1 MGHEQTAHPG
11 TTPSDFLRHALSPSL
26 KSPGLCA
33 FPSVETLWRNGAC
46 SPACGDAGYMGMR
59 SPSNTKK
66 PHWPSIPFATNRI
79 TSISRACQ
87 KPSAS
92 RPPIAHRKA
101 DSGNWMRRY
110 GTWPNGSLI
119 MLPEDD
125 GENRACIFS
134 LHYLKSRKARKR
146 NAEAS
151 SRIF

>member
-1 MGHEQTAHPG
+1 LSPAEVVGWVTNKLRTPEQLHRIFYAMR
-11 TTPSDFLRHALSPSL
+11 FLRRLNRQGYVHFRRWKLYGEMALARQPAL
-26 KSPGLCA
+26 MRVAWGCA
-33 FPSVETLWRNGAC
+33 HRRIRRNPTGE
-46 SPACGDAGYMGMR
+46 R
-59 SPSNTKK
+59 
-66 PHWPSIPFATNRI
+66 IPFATNRI

-110 GTWPNGSLI
+110 GTWLNGSLI

-134 LHYLKSRKARKR
+134 LHYLKSRKARK
-146 NAEAS
+146 
-151 SRIF
+151 